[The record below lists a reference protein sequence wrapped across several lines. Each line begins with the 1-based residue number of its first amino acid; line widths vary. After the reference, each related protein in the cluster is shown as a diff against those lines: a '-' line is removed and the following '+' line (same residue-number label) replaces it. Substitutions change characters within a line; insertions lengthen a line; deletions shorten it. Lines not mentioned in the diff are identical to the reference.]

1 MTDEATAALRVLL
14 VDDHHLLTQALS
26 MGLEQRAVEVAIA
39 ELGSTEQVL
48 EQAARHRPD
57 VVLLDLDLGGAIGNG
72 ELLVGPLVDLGLRV
86 IVVSATTTA
95 GRFGAALE
103 LGASGVLAKSTGFAD
118 LLDAV
123 VAGAEGREVISA
135 ERRRELLSDLHRT
148 RNARNSDLTA
158 LDRLSETERG
168 VLDSLVSGLSVGR
181 IATDRFVA
189 ESTVRS
195 QVRAILQKLGV
206 NSQLEAVALAA
217 RVQSHP
223 RG

>member
-86 IVVSATTTA
+86 IVVSATTTV

-158 LDRLSETERG
+158 LDRLSETERE